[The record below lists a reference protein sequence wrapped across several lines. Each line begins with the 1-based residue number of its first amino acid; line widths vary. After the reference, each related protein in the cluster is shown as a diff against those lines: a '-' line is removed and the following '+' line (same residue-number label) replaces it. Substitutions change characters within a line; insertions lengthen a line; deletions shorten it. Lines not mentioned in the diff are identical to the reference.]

1 MKKRILIIAGIL
13 ILIIICIFAFSKKDN
28 NLVIGV
34 TTNADNEV
42 TSIIVNSNSPVGLII
57 TEQTKVDKESLNNI
71 ECGKNI
77 DFKYSEKIIQTGDYQ
92 GKKINYYN
100 ATEINFN

>member
-1 MKKRILIIAGIL
+1 MKKRILIIAGVL
-13 ILIIICIFAFSKKDN
+13 ILLIICIFAFNKKDD

-42 TSIIVNSNSPVGLII
+42 TSIIVNSNSPIGLII
-57 TEQTKVDKESLNNI
+57 TDQTKVDKESLNNV

-77 DFKYSEKIIQTGDYQ
+77 DFKYNEEIVQTGDYQ
-92 GKKINYYN
+92 GKEINYYN